1 MTTVQKIA
9 RREVSLLP
17 AVIFSVAALADSF
30 HEAAG
35 PSSLRECAAELAS
48 VLGISLFRSHPPLLL
63 ASKCSALGPRTRT
76 LTVAKG

>member
-17 AVIFSVAALADSF
+17 AVIFSVAALPDSF

-48 VLGISLFRSHPPLLL
+48 VLGISLFRSHPPYSWLP
-63 ASKCSALGPRTRT
+63 S
-76 LTVAKG
+76 VAHWDRELEP